1 MNNLLNEVNETLREL
16 KKEQLMFQDKKV
28 LIELRGLIEEILQQK
43 NLEHRSIQLVQQLLE
58 SKTAVVH
65 GKEESVNEVF
75 SRAAIPAQWILEED
89 HQEIK
94 KWQELSATVQ
104 KLLY

>member
-43 NLEHRSIQLVQQLLE
+43 SLEKRSKQLMKQLLE
-58 SKTAVVH
+58 RRTVLLRR
-65 GKEESVNEVF
+65 KEESVNEVF

-104 KLLY
+104 KLLS